1 MSTGA
6 HAPHGHLQESQ
17 LLFSVHLLRTSL
29 SIYLIGHL
37 ILKQPSEAGTV
48 VISILQMKKLSFQRD
63 AVSYPKT
70 QISGQAGVHIWAPKS
85 KPITRNFCG
94 IFVATLG
101 GNIGVTADLRCWG
114 ASLWL
119 AAFNRGLDC
128 LVRSFAADLHPGSG

>member
-48 VISILQMKKLSFQRD
+48 VNTWRD
-63 AVSYPKT
+63 
-70 QISGQAGVHIWAPKS
+70 
-85 KPITRNFCG
+85 
-94 IFVATLG
+94 
-101 GNIGVTADLRCWG
+101 
-114 ASLWL
+114 
-119 AAFNRGLDC
+119 
-128 LVRSFAADLHPGSG
+128 